1 MSWMNMLYKTYENN
15 AGKAGKEVANQA
27 MLSLPAHMMASAQ
40 IEITID
46 ENGEFQDAFEV
57 PKDDKRTIIPV
68 TEASSGRSVG
78 IAPHPLCDTLSYL
91 AGDYCNYAKT
101 EKEADKSK
109 EKFEAYTKALQDWCE
124 SEYSHFKIKAILKY
138 TEKKQTIA
146 DLVSKGIIEL
156 DEDGKFSA
164 KKLQGTVYEKC
175 IVRYR
180 VNPSQYSDN
189 SDAVWQDP
197 TLFDSFIKYYLSHKQ
212 GYRDI
217 CYIKG
222 EESSIC
228 SNHPKGI
235 LAANYGAKLVS
246 ANDSSGFTYRG
257 RFIEPF
263 EACTV
268 SYEATQKA
276 HNALTWLAA
285 NQGVTYGDKEKRTY
299 ICWNPNGKVVP
310 QLDNIYVDSEK
321 QIIEGDTEPEFAQ
334 RLREAFEGH
343 QHTLDDNDDIV
354 IIALD
359 AATTGRLSVTYYN
372 ELKASDFYDRLTYW
386 GESCNWF
393 MPLFTSENKPYKKIQ
408 TPLTKR
414 IVDYAFGYEQGNF
427 IKANDKVMKEQSQR
441 ILHCMLDRQPI
452 PRDIMHA
459 LVLKASNP
467 LAYSYWNKERVLSYA
482 CAMVAKYYNYKIEK
496 GMINNMSEIST
507 KLDINNN
514 DRSYLYGRLLAI
526 MEKIERDVLN
536 MSKDPNIKGR
546 ITNAER
552 LWLAFT
558 IHPMRMFKILTEQV
572 NRYQNRLTKDK
583 REEYKDLIQKIQ
595 TTLCSLYSVG
605 ELNKPLEETY
615 LPGYYCQREKLYT
628 KNITEKNKED

>member
-78 IAPHPLCDTLSYL
+78 IAPRSLCDTLSYL

-101 EKEADKSK
+101 EKEAKRSK
-109 EKFEAYTKALQDWCE
+109 KKFEAYTKALQDWCE
-124 SEYSHFKIKAILKY
+124 SEYSHSKIKAILKY

-359 AATTGRLSVTYYN
+359 AATKGRLSITYYN

-427 IKANDKVMKEQSQR
+427 IKANDKLMKEQSQR

-482 CAMVAKYYNYKIEK
+482 CAIIKKYYNEK
-496 GMINNMSEIST
+496 GVEISMT
-507 KLDINNN
+507 IDENNT
-514 DRSYLYGRLLAI
+514 DRSYLFGRLLAAA
-526 MEKIERDVLN
+526 EKFERDALDG
-536 MSKDPNIKGR
+536 SREPNAI
-546 ITNAER
+546 R
-552 LWLAFT
+552 LWSAYVNHPLRTFET
-558 IHPMRMFKILTEQV
+558 IKENLTPYRRKNGIEKSEKFDRFCSKIFA
-572 NRYQNRLTKDK
+572 
-583 REEYKDLIQKIQ
+583 KIQ
-595 TTLCSLYSVG
+595 ETDDLNLNRSL
-605 ELNKPLEETY
+605 NETY
-615 LPGYYCQREKLYT
+615 LIGYYCQREKLYT
-628 KNITEKNKED
+628 KNTTEKNKED